1 VNSAY
6 ASRCI
11 DHSVPLI
18 VVLLLLAAVPTI
30 GETLL
35 TQDAPNQTWIS
46 KAKQSKKAKKAKKS
60 KSSKHKHHSQLLSDP
75 AALA

>member
-1 VNSAY
+1 MYRSF
-6 ASRCI
+6 R
-11 DHSVPLI
+11 PLI

-46 KAKQSKKAKKAKKS
+46 KAKQSKKAKKS